1 MSMARRTVGVV
12 ALGIW
17 LVSPSLQAE
26 TCKNLKESLQGKEL
40 VLQYNFFYEDD
51 EAHWANFFG
60 WNQKLPIGSKV
71 TVVSIKADEV
81 TLLPEGHDDEIAID
95 FEDAE
100 SFCPAILT
108 RLLGTSAPEISKL
121 SKLDQQGIKQ
131 GKILEG
137 MTRRAVFLAVGAP
150 PQSYQPPFRDDTAE
164 NPDLDAD
171 ELVFMSS
178 TWDFVKV
185 TFTKDLV
192 TSIED

>member
-1 MSMARRTVGVV
+1 
-12 ALGIW
+12 
-17 LVSPSLQAE
+17 
-26 TCKNLKESLQGKEL
+26 
-40 VLQYNFFYEDD
+40 
-51 EAHWANFFG
+51 
-60 WNQKLPIGSKV
+60 V

-164 NPDLDAD
+164 NPDLEAD

-185 TFTKDLV
+185 SFTKDLV